1 MSIGKILYWHTLDR
15 AGEGM
20 ADATI
25 IKTICQHSRHLPA
38 DTMAFLRG
46 IAEDYAKVRAATY
59 ERYGGIRSLNHL
71 TPAYNILS
79 EMRSCGLR
87 SRLDLPSAYYELAVM
102 EAVTDIKSM
111 WGTVKNKVREAI
123 SSRDWLTSDER
134 KYLRTVL
141 RIDTV
146 FAAVLNRRKYEM
158 PRNMEGISVET
169 GRLNNLIC
177 RLVRQCHMKPAVR
190 KADYFRV
197 TPAGYCYKDGGIYL
211 VSRIKRRRVFLP
223 LKDEQVSSRQIC
235 VRLGSGEASLYIYRE
250 SEVKEID
257 GSGSVYA
264 YIGYQ
269 DAVTL
274 SNGHVY
280 GAELGRLVSPETER
294 LNAKNHER
302 NRAVRSR
309 LDSMKAGDMAK
320 AERIRVSNLGKK
332 KYDRQKQRARDR
344 TQNFINAE
352 LNRLLEVEKPKRVVI
367 TKPIVRYR
375 RRKYSPQAN
384 RRLARSF
391 GSYIRKRLEEKC
403 KLYGIEVLAI
413 NPKGTGSTCSACGSE
428 GIREKQDFHCE
439 HCGYAATIAQNTAR
453 NIERMAKGIV

>member
-1 MSIGKILYWHTLDR
+1 
-15 AGEGM
+15 M

-25 IKTICQHSRHLPA
+25 IKTICQHSRPLPA

-59 ERYGGIRSLNHL
+59 ERYGGIRSINHL
-71 TPAYNILS
+71 TPVYNILS

-87 SRLDLPSAYYELAVM
+87 SQLDLPSAYYELAVM

-123 SSRDWLTSDER
+123 SGRDRLTSDER

-158 PRNMEGISVET
+158 PRNMEGFSVET
-169 GRLNNLIC
+169 GRLNNLLC

-223 LKDEQVSSRQIC
+223 LKDGQVSSHQIC
-235 VRLGSGEASLYIYRE
+235 VRLGDGEANLYLYRE
-250 SEVKEID
+250 SEAKDIS

-280 GAELGRLVSPETER
+280 GAGLDRLVSPETER
-294 LNAKNHER
+294 LNAKNQAR
-302 NRAVRSR
+302 SRAVRSR
-309 LDSMKAGDMAK
+309 FDSLKAGDMAK
-320 AERIRVSNLGKK
+320 AERIRASNLGKK

-352 LNRLLEVEKPKRVVI
+352 LNRLIEEEKPKRIVI
-367 TKPIVRYR
+367 TKLIVKPRTR
-375 RRKYSPQAN
+375 HYSPQAN

-391 GSYIRKRLEEKC
+391 GSYIRRRLEEKC
-403 KLYGIEVLAI
+403 RLYGIEFVAI

-439 HCGYAATIAQNTAR
+439 NCGYAATIAQNTAR
-453 NIERMAKGIV
+453 NIERMAKGTI